1 MIDFNSKKVI
11 SIYFAK
17 GNVHDFNMFKQSLKK
32 TKLSASIQILADS
45 GYQGMTKYHAFCQF
59 HLKNQ
64 A

>member
-1 MIDFNSKKVI
+1 
-11 SIYFAK
+11 
-17 GNVHDFNMFKQSLKK
+17 MFKQSLKK